1 MPHFSMSGNHQ
12 LNKKSQVV
20 SPTARNGD
28 AQAGTRVLS
37 SWKRTCLSYQS
48 IGTLTLLKEKVVER
62 VIFFSP
68 NSSEMGVCPYV
79 QEFMSALLKHT
90 NLKFI
95 LYTLKRLCIT
105 IHFRCTFHPS
115 STLTMMFDGVCE

>member
-1 MPHFSMSGNHQ
+1 MSGNHQ

-20 SPTARNGD
+20 SPTARNED
-28 AQAGTRVLS
+28 AQAGTHVLS

-90 NLKFI
+90 QTLNLSYI
-95 LYTLKRLCIT
+95 
-105 IHFRCTFHPS
+105 P
-115 STLTMMFDGVCE
+115 